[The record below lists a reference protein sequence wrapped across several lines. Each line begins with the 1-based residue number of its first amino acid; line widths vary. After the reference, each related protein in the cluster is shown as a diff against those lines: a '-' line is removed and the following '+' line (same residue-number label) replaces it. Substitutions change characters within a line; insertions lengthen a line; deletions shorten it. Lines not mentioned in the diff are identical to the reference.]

1 MVLVFIGDLWAF
13 RGTSLPFVIDF
24 LFTDL
29 AGTAGYRMNSGLKLK
44 ILLCFSLVF
53 YFHLSYNVP
62 NLLVQVFPTFQQN
75 KLMAL

>member
-29 AGTAGYRMNSGLKLK
+29 AGTAGFIPHEFRTEIKNSLMFFSC
-44 ILLCFSLVF
+44 ILLPS
-53 YFHLSYNVP
+53 
-62 NLLVQVFPTFQQN
+62 
-75 KLMAL
+75 